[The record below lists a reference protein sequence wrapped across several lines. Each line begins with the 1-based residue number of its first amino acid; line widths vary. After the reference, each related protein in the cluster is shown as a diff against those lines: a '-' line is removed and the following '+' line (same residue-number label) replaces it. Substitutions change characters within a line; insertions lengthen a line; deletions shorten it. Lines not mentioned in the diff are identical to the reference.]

1 MVGKETFRPTPLTW
15 LCVIALVGH
24 LTASGSASAAMKES
38 AQQGRDQVSNIT
50 IHVPIPVV
58 ALSEVYQGIH
68 QHIASQ
74 QTTGRE
80 WITLGGGTGFLKY
93 RVWPGEQD
101 STTAEGRLISRATFP
116 FGVEYAKR
124 LDGSIT
130 KVAECGQRDATAGT
144 GRLSVQ
150 LATAFAQGR
159 GYTLLPASTVA
170 AVEPTRSCVL
180 SGQRADAAPLMAQV
194 YRSDVHKV
202 LPAAD
207 QKAAS
212 LVTLKPS
219 VARIWTELQEPLL
232 LDEAQALWL
241 LVNPEA
247 VATAGVGAL
256 SEVPAAAFGVTA
268 KPTVVRGA
276 KPVLRPLALP
286 DARDRYQ
293 DNGFHV
299 TFALQVPIEEANQR
313 LREAVVGQE
322 WSLGVGTI
330 KIAGA
335 TLYPL
340 GNQVGV
346 ELILRGLLPLTLHLK
361 GTPVYDE
368 PTGRILFRG
377 VDYTIKERT
386 AATDLAEEWLH
397 EPLRQELARRLV
409 LPIRAELD
417 LMRKALENGLNR
429 EMTGG
434 RLHGTVQQLA
444 LKQLAVHTDSLSATF
459 KTDGTLL
466 FEAHADRSHP

>member
-1 MVGKETFRPTPLTW
+1 MDGEKLFSRTRVTW
-15 LCVIALVGH
+15 RCVIVLIGH
-24 LTASGSASAAMKES
+24 LTDLSFASAAMQES
-38 AQQGRDQVSNIT
+38 AQQDRDHPSSIT

-68 QHIASQ
+68 HDMASQ
-74 QTTGRE
+74 RATARE

-101 STTAEGRLISRATFP
+101 SKTTGGRLVSRATFP

-150 LATAFAQGR
+150 LATSFAQGR
-159 GYTLLPASTVA
+159 NYTLVPSTAVA
-170 AVEPTRSCVL
+170 AVEPTGSCVL
-180 SGQRADAAPLMAQV
+180 SGQSVDAAPLMARV
-194 YRSDVHKV
+194 YRNELQKI

-207 QKAAS
+207 RKAAGFAS
-212 LVTLKPS
+212 LKPS

-247 VATAGVGAL
+247 VAAAGVGAL
-256 SEVPAAAFGVTA
+256 AEAPAAAFGVTA
-268 KPTVVRGA
+268 RPTVVRGA
-276 KPVLRPLALP
+276 KPVPRPLSLP
-286 DARDRYQ
+286 DPRDRFQ
-293 DNGFHV
+293 DDGFHV

-346 ELILRGLLPLTLHLK
+346 ELTLRGLLPLTLRLK

-368 PTGRILFRG
+368 STGRILFRE

-386 AATDLAEEWLH
+386 ATTDLAEEWLH
-397 EPLRQELARRLV
+397 QPLREELARRLV
-409 LPIRAELD
+409 LPIREELD

-429 EMTGG
+429 DLRGG
-434 RLHGTVQQLA
+434 RLRGTVQQLA
-444 LKQLAVHTDSLSATF
+444 LKQLAVQTDSLSATF
-459 KTDGTLL
+459 KTDGILRY
-466 FEAHADRSHP
+466 EAHAEGTRP